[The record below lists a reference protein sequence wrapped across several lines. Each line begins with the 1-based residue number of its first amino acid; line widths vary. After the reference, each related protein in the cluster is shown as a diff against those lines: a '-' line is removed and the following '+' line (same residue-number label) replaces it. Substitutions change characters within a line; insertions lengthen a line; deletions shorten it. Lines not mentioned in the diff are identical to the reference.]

1 MFECHFD
8 SESSESSEFTKFNLL
23 TDHLSHKTATQHRD
37 LVPSSGGLA
46 ENSIRT
52 DANRISSALSYT
64 TQLLSV
70 IGFYLD
76 EKFPR
81 KLHFKEFYT
90 NTDQNGRKIYL
101 TDEKFAH
108 KVAKLNANILYFC
121 LQQGVDIRL
130 LEPKRTLKNLQLL
143 TDINPIPFD
152 VAKAYTFS
160 QEAETLVENYLGHDL
175 ALAIDEDEFD
185 YNLTD
190 DYERAEDDLNEFEWE
205 SVPEMPYSI
214 NNDALMYSNVSID
227 E

>member
-1 MFECHFD
+1 M
-8 SESSESSEFTKFNLL
+8 KFYLANQ
-23 TDHLSHKTATQHRD
+23 HKD

-46 ENSIRT
+46 ENSIRIAT
-52 DANRISSALSYT
+52 NRISSALSYT

-101 TDEKFAH
+101 TDEHFVH

-130 LEPKRTLKNLQLL
+130 LEPKKTLKNLQLL
-143 TDINPIPFD
+143 TDINPIPID
-152 VAKAYTFS
+152 KAKAYTFS
-160 QEAETLVENYLGHDL
+160 QEAERLVENHLGNDL
-175 ALAIDEDEFD
+175 ALSIDEDEFD
-185 YNLTD
+185 YNLTG
-190 DYERAEDDLNEFEWE
+190 DYDRTEDELNELDWE
-205 SVPEMPYSI
+205 SVPEMPYSSDTLI
-214 NNDALMYSNVSID
+214 YSNVSLVD
-227 E
+227 